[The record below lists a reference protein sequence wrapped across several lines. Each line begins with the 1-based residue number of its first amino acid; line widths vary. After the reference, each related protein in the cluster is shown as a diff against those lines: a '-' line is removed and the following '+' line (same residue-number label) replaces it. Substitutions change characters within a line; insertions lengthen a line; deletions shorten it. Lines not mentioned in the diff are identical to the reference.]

1 MHFCINLGAFMNNN
15 VQIDLATS
23 SRKAFI
29 KSVDASNFGYV
40 YFVIGVY
47 LITFILFAR
56 GGL

>member
-1 MHFCINLGAFMNNN
+1 MNNN